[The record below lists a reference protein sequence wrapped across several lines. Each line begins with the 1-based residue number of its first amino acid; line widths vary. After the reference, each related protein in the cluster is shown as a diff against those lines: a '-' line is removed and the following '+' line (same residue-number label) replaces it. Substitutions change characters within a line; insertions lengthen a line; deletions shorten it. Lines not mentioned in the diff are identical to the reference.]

1 MQGRSICS
9 GVPFV
14 VPCAGMAGSAL
25 WRGFERA
32 VNQGL
37 KGSRDALD
45 RARSKAREL
54 GERGALRLD
63 LLQLERQRVRLLE
76 ELGSLI
82 HDRLG
87 AQGQATVSRGTPGVK
102 DLMMQIDD
110 VAGRCAAKRAAL
122 EQLAAQ
128 SAAGQ
133 GAAEGPAGESMTK
146 DEKNDAERLTDPIDR
161 V

>member
-1 MQGRSICS
+1 
-9 GVPFV
+9 
-14 VPCAGMAGSAL
+14 MAGSAL
-25 WRGFERA
+25 WRGVERA

-63 LLQLERQRVRLLE
+63 LLQLERQRGRLLE

-128 SAAGQ
+128 SVAGQ

>member
-1 MQGRSICS
+1 
-9 GVPFV
+9 
-14 VPCAGMAGSAL
+14 MAGSAI
-25 WRGFERA
+25 WRGVERA

-63 LLQLERQRVRLLE
+63 LLQLQRQRARLLE
-76 ELGSLI
+76 ELGALI

-87 AQGQATVSRGTPGVK
+87 VQGQATVSRGTAGVK
-102 DLMMQIDD
+102 DLMAQIDD
-110 VAGRCAAKRAAL
+110 LADRCAAKREAL
-122 EQLAAQ
+122 DQLAV
-128 SAAGQ
+128 Q
-133 GAAEGPAGESMTK
+133 GGIEESTTK
-146 DEKNDAERLTDPIDR
+146 NEEIDPERLTKPGDS

>member
-1 MQGRSICS
+1 
-9 GVPFV
+9 
-14 VPCAGMAGSAL
+14 MAGSAI
-25 WRGFERA
+25 WRGVERA

-63 LLQLERQRVRLLE
+63 LLQLERQRARLLE
-76 ELGSLI
+76 QLGALI

-87 AQGQATVSRGTPGVK
+87 VQGQATVSRGTPGVK
-102 DLMMQIDD
+102 DLMAQIDD
-110 VAGRCAAKRAAL
+110 LTDRCAAKREAL
-122 EQLAAQ
+122 DQLAV
-128 SAAGQ
+128 Q
-133 GAAEGPAGESMTK
+133 GGIEESTTK
-146 DEKNDAERLTDPIDR
+146 NEEIDPERLTEPSDS

>member
-1 MQGRSICS
+1 
-9 GVPFV
+9 
-14 VPCAGMAGSAL
+14 MAGSAI
-25 WRGFERA
+25 WRGVERA

-63 LLQLERQRVRLLE
+63 LLQLERQRARLLE
-76 ELGSLI
+76 QLGALI

-87 AQGQATVSRGTPGVK
+87 VQGQATVSRGTPGVK
-102 DLMMQIDD
+102 DLMAQIDD
-110 VAGRCAAKRAAL
+110 LADRCAAKREAL
-122 EQLAAQ
+122 DQLAV
-128 SAAGQ
+128 Q
-133 GAAEGPAGESMTK
+133 GGIEESTTK
-146 DEKNDAERLTDPIDR
+146 NEEIDPERLTEPSDS

>member
-1 MQGRSICS
+1 
-9 GVPFV
+9 
-14 VPCAGMAGSAL
+14 MAGSAL
-25 WRGFERA
+25 WRGVERA

-63 LLQLERQRVRLLE
+63 LLQLERQRGRLLE

-102 DLMMQIDD
+102 DLMLQIDD

-133 GAAEGPAGESMTK
+133 GSAGGPAGESMTK

-161 V
+161 A